1 MNTDT
6 DFLGE
11 DDDEFLA
18 NYRLLANETA
28 PDALDAAVLAAADI
42 AARGQ
47 QRESLMLRWWRPL
60 SFASVVV
67 LSFAIVLQVSVLQP
81 PETSAVL
88 TQPANSGAPS
98 AFEAAGASVA
108 EQVRQVE
115 RSTAPPNNGDTVTTG
130 NTAPQMA
137 PVAPTRMLEV
147 GCKPID
153 RQSASSWWQ
162 CVVALERDGSATAA
176 ERELKD
182 LLAAFPRFVSPE

>member
-1 MNTDT
+1 MKTDT